1 MGCAAA
7 ERWGCHRVS
16 LPSPISLARLR
27 HPVMSCN
34 AKGLSCS
41 QKAPDWVSV
50 PSPNGERVR
59 VRGDVSR
66 IHPHPNLLPAREKG
80 LRANVTLS
88 NYALK
93 SCRYR
98 TDTSERVRKSRS
110 LVTKRV
116 APASRQVAT
125 RRASAG
131 LSRWRAA
138 FSRLSPVS
146 AGGFQSPDLFAA
158 ESCHTGCQFPRP
170 TGRGL
175 G

>member
-1 MGCAAA
+1 MSR
-7 ERWGCHRVS
+7 ERRSRDRRC
-16 LPSPISLARLR
+16 PIEHPMVRGEPRGRLSQLQPAR
-27 HPVMSCN
+27 
-34 AKGLSCS
+34 CS
-41 QKAPDWVSV
+41 QRVLPYSNSEQVPTLAMSYWVSV

-59 VRGDVSR
+59 VRGDISG

-93 SCRYR
+93 SCRYK

-138 FSRLSPVS
+138 FSRHSPVS

-158 ESCHTGCQFPRP
+158 ES
-170 TGRGL
+170 
-175 G
+175 